1 MVGKAKGKVS
11 FKSVCMVL
19 CFLTGTYTVCFA
31 ASKKYVSYQFD
42 TNQEPKIIPLHT
54 YVIISK
60 NNDGVLVDVETL
72 KKHKLNQS
80 VNHKINQSS
89 KIVIKDDLLICNY
102 PKPNTRI
109 FVSSSLIQKD
119 SNKITI
125 VTISILFISIFFG
138 YYFRGSKKKKT
149 KITTATNKHYLY
161 EVLINSSKDML
172 TVYELDDILQIDKL
186 SSESRKL
193 KRHRLLNEI
202 NSYYPNLIRREKDLT
217 DKRRY
222 IYIINKKI
230 DLE

>member
-1 MVGKAKGKVS
+1 M
-11 FKSVCMVL
+11 F
-19 CFLTGTYTVCFA
+19 
-31 ASKKYVSYQFD
+31 
-42 TNQEPKIIPLHT
+42 II
-54 YVIISK
+54 
-60 NNDGVLVDVETL
+60 
-72 KKHKLNQS
+72 
-80 VNHKINQSS
+80 
-89 KIVIKDDLLICNY
+89 
-102 PKPNTRI
+102 
-109 FVSSSLIQKD
+109 
-119 SNKITI
+119 
-125 VTISILFISIFFG
+125 IFFG